1 MLGQFLDIILRNFP
15 ATGVRIMKPD
25 ESDSYGLSIHYQGNA
40 YKDHLIDAEDLAISL
55 LGLNQALDKV
65 SKIVYGDDAGSSLKV
80 RADLRQG
87 SAVADLVFSIAPTAA
102 VVLPEALS
110 CAENVINVLT
120 GFWELMKFLKGRSL
134 TEAQTIPNLNGTTTI
149 NLNSKSITVHNMVIN
164 TYNGCSSLPD
174 ATAKTLRPLTSG
186 NAESIEV
193 TGTDNQVIASFSR
206 QDAAEIIEQK
216 QPEVSEK
223 LSTVK
228 TDVTIESLS
237 FTPGQKWRVFAGGDL
252 LHVSIQ
258 DDEFMKKVSNREIS
272 FRSGDQLS
280 VSLTMMQN
288 SGKKRN
294 LFTFIVNRVYGWSHG
309 EENLND

>member
-134 TEAQTIPNLNGTTTI
+134 TEAQTIPNSNGTTTI

-223 LSTVK
+223 LSTV
-228 TDVTIESLS
+228 
-237 FTPGQKWRVFAGGDL
+237 
-252 LHVSIQ
+252 
-258 DDEFMKKVSNREIS
+258 
-272 FRSGDQLS
+272 
-280 VSLTMMQN
+280 
-288 SGKKRN
+288 
-294 LFTFIVNRVYGWSHG
+294 
-309 EENLND
+309 

>member
-1 MLGQFLDIILRNFP
+1 M
-15 ATGVRIMKPD
+15 
-25 ESDSYGLSIHYQGNA
+25 
-40 YKDHLIDAEDLAISL
+40 
-55 LGLNQALDKV
+55 
-65 SKIVYGDDAGSSLKV
+65 
-80 RADLRQG
+80 
-87 SAVADLVFSIAPTAA
+87 
-102 VVLPEALS
+102 
-110 CAENVINVLT
+110 INVLT

-134 TEAQTIPNLNGTTTI
+134 TEAQTIPNPNGTTTI

-206 QDAAEIIEQK
+206 QDATEIIEQK

>member
-1 MLGQFLDIILRNFP
+1 M
-15 ATGVRIMKPD
+15 
-25 ESDSYGLSIHYQGNA
+25 
-40 YKDHLIDAEDLAISL
+40 
-55 LGLNQALDKV
+55 
-65 SKIVYGDDAGSSLKV
+65 
-80 RADLRQG
+80 
-87 SAVADLVFSIAPTAA
+87 
-102 VVLPEALS
+102 
-110 CAENVINVLT
+110 
-120 GFWELMKFLKGRSL
+120 
-134 TEAQTIPNLNGTTTI
+134 
-149 NLNSKSITVHNMVIN
+149 
-164 TYNGCSSLPD
+164 
-174 ATAKTLRPLTSG
+174 RPLTSG

-206 QDAAEIIEQK
+206 QDATEIIEQK
-216 QPEVSEK
+216 QPEASEK

>member
-1 MLGQFLDIILRNFP
+1 M
-15 ATGVRIMKPD
+15 
-25 ESDSYGLSIHYQGNA
+25 
-40 YKDHLIDAEDLAISL
+40 
-55 LGLNQALDKV
+55 
-65 SKIVYGDDAGSSLKV
+65 
-80 RADLRQG
+80 
-87 SAVADLVFSIAPTAA
+87 
-102 VVLPEALS
+102 VLPEALS

-134 TEAQTIPNLNGTTTI
+134 TEAQTIPNPNGTTTI

-206 QDAAEIIEQK
+206 QDATEIIEQK

>member
-1 MLGQFLDIILRNFP
+1 M
-15 ATGVRIMKPD
+15 
-25 ESDSYGLSIHYQGNA
+25 
-40 YKDHLIDAEDLAISL
+40 
-55 LGLNQALDKV
+55 
-65 SKIVYGDDAGSSLKV
+65 
-80 RADLRQG
+80 
-87 SAVADLVFSIAPTAA
+87 
-102 VVLPEALS
+102 VLPEALS

-134 TEAQTIPNLNGTTTI
+134 TEAQTIPNPNGTTTI

-294 LFTFIVNRVYGWSHG
+294 LFTFIVNRVYGWNHE